1 VHGTAFQL
9 IELGAVILALSVL
22 SRLAGRFG
30 FSPVPLFLVAGLA
43 FGEGGFLPLV
53 TSQAFIQVGAQIGL
67 VLLLLLLGLEYSA
80 EELVHNLPRAA
91 PIGAVNLAAN
101 FLPGVVAGLLL
112 GFGPVGSV
120 LLGGVT
126 YVSSSGVVAKMI
138 SDLGWVG
145 RPEVPLIVSV
155 LLMED
160 LSMAVYL
167 PVVSVLI
174 GGQSGVASTVS
185 LVVALAAVALVLFV
199 AIRYGHRISR
209 LVFARSDET
218 VLLSILGLA
227 ILVAGAAE
235 AVNVSAAVGAF
246 LVGIAL
252 SGEAAERARDLLAPL
267 RDLFAAVFFVFFGLQ
282 TDPADLP
289 AVAGIALA
297 LAVVGAG
304 TKAVTAWYGGRR
316 SGIDRTGRLR
326 AAAALAARGEFSV
339 AIAGLAAE
347 SGVDERLVP
356 LTAAYVLT
364 LVIGSSI
371 AARVVGGRADASAP
385 GG

>member
-1 VHGTAFQL
+1 MHGTAFQL

-174 GGQSGVASTVS
+174 GGESAAASTVS

-304 TKAVTAWYGGRR
+304 TKGVTAWYGGRR

-371 AARVVGGRADASAP
+371 AARVVGGRADARAP